1 MVNGYLGCK
10 GYFGVCAVMYL
21 LCEGYMIVES
31 ATMRVEIA
39 RMILGV
45 LLVGYPLQGR
55 YVTADDPMY
64 PLQSR

>member
-1 MVNGYLGCK
+1 
-10 GYFGVCAVMYL
+10 MYL
-21 LCEGYMIVES
+21 LCEGYMNVES